1 METPTD
7 RARRRRAGF
16 IRSYLSSAV
25 VFSPPVVLGRGAS
38 CCCARGACVARFP
51 PPRAPRPRRLKCTK
65 NCAMLSPEDSCD
77 ILHKSSV
84 SPSWRRTSPADVHPI
99 DGKGGLNVEDSSV
112 PIPTWLWRH
121 RIGGGVDSAPA
132 RCPNSQRTVQFER
145 PTACGG
151 NLPCAW

>member
-1 METPTD
+1 MRAAILGKAEFGVSRVCLFYWMR
-7 RARRRRAGF
+7 RARGELRLVSGRVRRTLPAPRNARLVLE
-16 IRSYLSSAV
+16 IHENSAI
-25 VFSPPVVLGRGAS
+25 VVL
-38 CCCARGACVARFP
+38 
-51 PPRAPRPRRLKCTK
+51 
-65 NCAMLSPEDSCD
+65 EDSCD